1 MVRKGRC
8 GAAGGRTSGRQR
20 GPVPEDDV
28 VNLDHVRVLQLD
40 GNVQLSLERVLPCG
54 VHCKQREWLSQ
65 KMRSATQ
72 TRRQDRL
79 QYEAWY
85 VSCLS
90 RTLPRPVHRL
100 DRDLP
105 AVRCVNG
112 CVDTDAARTL
122 AQLWTVQQ
130 LCSSQITTR
139 TRSASKQGATPQLSP
154 TSTTD
159 ARLALISRYCPTQNP
174 ASILHPA
181 GKAPTP
187 PLPSTNS
194 AFPNH
199 AKQHAAQQ
207 R

>member
-72 TRRQDRL
+72 TRRQDLL

-139 TRSASKQGATPQLSP
+139 TRSASKQGCHTTALSNKHHRRASSVDLTVLP
-154 TSTTD
+154 D
-159 ARLALISRYCPTQNP
+159 AEPR
-174 ASILHPA
+174 LHPPPSRESSHT
-181 GKAPTP
+181 APP
-187 PLPSTNS
+187 VHKLS
-194 AFPNH
+194 FP
-199 AKQHAAQQ
+199 QS